1 MRPVGTGGGGG
12 AAVNTKPLEDLPE
25 VVLHREE
32 AAIEDDRDLGIRL
45 PLGDPVQHLR
55 LTRGQV
61 EMEMQELCGGGRLRS
76 NGGFGQAPF

>member
-1 MRPVGTGGGGG
+1 MD
-12 AAVNTKPLEDLPE
+12 AEALEDLLE

-61 EMEMQELCGGGRLRS
+61 ESLQEHVD
-76 NGGFGQAPF
+76 GGFPGMFRGGMRQALP